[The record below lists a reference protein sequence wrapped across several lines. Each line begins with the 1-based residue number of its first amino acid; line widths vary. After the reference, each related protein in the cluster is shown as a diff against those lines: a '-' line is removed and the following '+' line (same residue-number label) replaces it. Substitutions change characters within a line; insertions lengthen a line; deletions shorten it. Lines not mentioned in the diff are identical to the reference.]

1 LYLVI
6 YNIFFM
12 DSDSNDDN
20 FIDQQYDIEL
30 LVRAK
35 TYLDSFPVRLQSP
48 DYKKIVDM
56 VNEYIHRNCKHRIVD
71 DSIDV
76 SLDESRSIRY
86 CELCFKNF

>member
-1 LYLVI
+1 
-6 YNIFFM
+6 M